1 MLFRSQSV
9 CEKSLAEEDWYS
21 DMSGVRGGMEK
32 WLHVIVLGGIG
43 SVGAGGRV
51 VLSML

>member
-1 MLFRSQSV
+1 M

-32 WLHVIVLGGIG
+32 WLQVIVLGGIG
-43 SVGAGGRV
+43 SIGARCTV
-51 VLSML
+51 VL